1 MKPELGCWGAD
12 AAVAVA
18 ELAPPKLN
26 TEDGAAGVEVAPAPK
41 AKGLLLAAAGFEVA
55 DPNAKGDAAAAVV
68 TAGAAAG
75 AAAPKENGEVAAV
88 AAAGWLPP
96 PAAAGV
102 FPKENTLP
110 VEAALVTEGNAMVGL
125 LAAPPN
131 EKLAAVVV

>member
-1 MKPELGCWGAD
+1 MKPELGCWGAG

-41 AKGLLLAAAGFEVA
+41 AKGLLLAAGFEVA
-55 DPNAKGDAAAAVV
+55 DDPNAKGEAAAAVV

-88 AAAGWLPP
+88 AAAGWLP

>member
-75 AAAPKENGEVAAV
+75 AAAPKENGEVTAV
-88 AAAGWLPP
+88 AAAGWLP

>member
-1 MKPELGCWGAD
+1 MKPELGCWGAG

-55 DPNAKGDAAAAVV
+55 DPNAKGDTAAAVV

-75 AAAPKENGEVAAV
+75 AAVPKENGEVAAV
-88 AAAGWLPP
+88 AAAGWLP

>member
-1 MKPELGCWGAD
+1 MKPELGCWGAG

-55 DPNAKGDAAAAVV
+55 DPNAKGDTAAAVV

-75 AAAPKENGEVAAV
+75 AAAPKENGEVTAV
-88 AAAGWLPP
+88 AAAGWLP

>member
-55 DPNAKGDAAAAVV
+55 DPKAKGDAAAAVV

-75 AAAPKENGEVAAV
+75 AAAPKENGEVTAV
-88 AAAGWLPP
+88 AAAGWLP

>member
-55 DPNAKGDAAAAVV
+55 DPNAKGDTAAAVV

-75 AAAPKENGEVAAV
+75 AAAPKENGEVTAV
-88 AAAGWLPP
+88 AAAGWLP

>member
-12 AAVAVA
+12 AAVAEA

-75 AAAPKENGEVAAV
+75 AAAPKENGEVTAV
-88 AAAGWLPP
+88 AAAGWLP

-110 VEAALVTEGNAMVGL
+110 VEAALVTDGNAMVGL

>member
-12 AAVAVA
+12 DAVAVP

-26 TEDGAAGVEVAPAPK
+26 TEDGAVGVEVAPAPK

-75 AAAPKENGEVAAV
+75 AAAPKENGEVTAV
-88 AAAGWLPP
+88 AAAGWLP

>member
-1 MKPELGCWGAD
+1 MKPELGCWGAG

-41 AKGLLLAAAGFEVA
+41 AKGLLLAAGFEVA

-75 AAAPKENGEVAAV
+75 AAAPKENGEVAAA

-96 PAAAGV
+96 V
-102 FPKENTLP
+102 R
-110 VEAALVTEGNAMVGL
+110 VSW
-125 LAAPPN
+125 APRHSRPRRT
-131 EKLAAVVV
+131 

>member
-1 MKPELGCWGAD
+1 MKPELGCWGAG

-41 AKGLLLAAAGFEVA
+41 AKGLLLAAGFEVA

-75 AAAPKENGEVAAV
+75 AAAPKENGEVAAA
-88 AAAGWLPP
+88 AAAGWLP

-110 VEAALVTEGNAMVGL
+110 VEAALVTDGNAMVGL

-131 EKLAAVVV
+131 EKLAVVVWA